1 MESTR
6 KSELLIIAAVLL
18 TAAATI
24 FSQFKLDHLQE
35 RIQESVQRGLM
46 LAELAGEIRY
56 YDEVLSMSAQVAA
69 HSGDPMG
76 IWQQRHAL
84 TSSMLHASIRKATMS
99 STTQSINKID
109 ALNQRLLA
117 VEDLAFAAIASAR
130 RKRALQLL
138 EDDYYRDLKA
148 EYNEAQFELQTA
160 LSATAM
166 SNRAALRAS
175 QDQARQFN
183 YVVSALLALMWA
195 LVLSRAANWRRQIIN
210 NTSELTELAH
220 YDSLT
225 GLANRTLFNLKLA
238 EASQHAERS
247 GLSLALILVD
257 VDKFKEINDAYGHMA
272 GDELLKSIAG
282 KLKARSRT
290 TDTVARLGG
299 DEFAIIAT
307 NINRD
312 HTIQAYADD
321 ILHEGRKSIVF
332 DNNKFG
338 TTQSIGIALYP
349 DDADSVASL
358 MKKADFALYQS
369 KQAGCGYY
377 RLFDHKLEQKVQ
389 ARKRMQ
395 EDMQESIKLNHFSLH
410 YQPVIDINSNRL
422 KGVEALLRWSHPERG
437 FVSPAEFV
445 PVAEESGLIIEL
457 GDWVLR
463 QACRQQVKWRDSGM
477 GDIVVAVNLSSIQF
491 QNPDLVNTIKQT
503 VLNTGLSPG
512 MLELEITESGIM
524 DKGSTVVELLTE
536 LNEFGLK
543 LAIDDFGTGYSSLA
557 YLKHFPVHHLKID
570 RDFVTDLPHNKDDAA
585 IAKTIISMG
594 QTMKMKVVA
603 EGVETE
609 EQLAFLRAE
618 NCDFVQ
624 GYYISK
630 PLPATEFAAWFRQ
643 TYSQNPPLSVVR

>member
-6 KSELLIIAAVLL
+6 KSELLIVAAVML

-24 FSQFKLDHLQE
+24 FSQFKLDSLQLHIE
-35 RIQESVQRGLM
+35 DSMQSGLQ
-46 LAELAGEIRY
+46 LAEIAGDIRY
-56 YDEVLSMSAQVAA
+56 YDEVLTMSAQVAA

-76 IWQQRHAL
+76 VWQQRHAL
-84 TSSMLHASIRKATMS
+84 TSSMLDASIRKATMS
-99 STTQSINKID
+99 STTASIRKID
-109 ALNQRLLA
+109 ALNQQLLA
-117 VEDLAFAAIASAR
+117 VEDLVFAAIASSR
-130 RKRALQLL
+130 RERALQLL
-138 EDDYYRDLKA
+138 HDDYYGDLKA
-148 EYNEAQFELQTA
+148 QYNEAQFELQNA
-160 LSATAM
+160 LSSTAM
-166 SNRAALRAS
+166 SNRAALRSS
-175 QDQARQFN
+175 QDKARQVN
-183 YVVSALLALMWA
+183 QVIATLLALMWA
-195 LVLSRAANWRRQIIN
+195 FVLSRAAHWRRQIIS

-225 GLANRTLFNLKLA
+225 GLANRTLFNLKLK
-238 EASQHAERS
+238 EASEHAERS

-257 VDKFKEINDAYGHMA
+257 VDKFKDINDAYGHMA
-272 GDELLKSIAG
+272 GDELLKSIAS
-282 KLKARSRT
+282 KLKARART

-307 NINRD
+307 NISRIEAIKN
-312 HTIQAYADD
+312 YASD
-321 ILHEGRKSIVF
+321 ILHEGQKNIHF
-332 DNNKFG
+332 DNYQFG
-338 TTQSIGIALYP
+338 TTQSVGIALYP
-349 DDADSVASL
+349 DDANSVASL

-369 KQAGCGYY
+369 KQAGFGLY

-389 ARKRMQ
+389 ARRRMQ
-395 EDMQESIKLNHFSLH
+395 EDMQHSLLHDQFSLH

-422 KGVEALLRWSHPERG
+422 KGVEALLRWTHPERG

-457 GDWVLR
+457 GDWVLK
-463 QACRQQVKWRDSGM
+463 QACKQQVLWRESGM

-491 QNPDLVNTIKQT
+491 QNADLVNTIKQT
-503 VLNTGLSPG
+503 VLDTGLSPG

-524 DKGSTVVELLTE
+524 DKGSTVVELLNE

-557 YLKHFPVHHLKID
+557 YLKHFPVHYLKID
-570 RDFVTDLPHNKDDAA
+570 RDFVIDLPHNKDDAA

-609 EQLAFLRAE
+609 EQLEFLRSE
-618 NCDFVQ
+618 NCDFIQ

-630 PLPATEFAAWFRQ
+630 PLPATEFAQWFRQ
-643 TYSQNPPLSVVR
+643 TYPANTLLSVVR

>member
-6 KSELLIIAAVLL
+6 KSELLIVAAVLL
-18 TAAATI
+18 TAVATV
-24 FSQFKLDHLQE
+24 FSQIKLDNLQD

-84 TSSMLHASIRKATMS
+84 TSSMLQASIHKATMR
-99 STTQSINKID
+99 STTQSIRKID
-109 ALNQRLLA
+109 ELNQRLLA
-117 VEDLAFAAIASAR
+117 VEALAFSAIASS
-130 RKRALQLL
+130 RKERALQLL
-138 EDDYYRDLKA
+138 QDDYYSDLKA
-148 EYNEAQFELQTA
+148 KYNEAQFELQNA

-166 SNRAALRAS
+166 SNRAALRTS
-175 QDQARQFN
+175 QNQVRQFN

-195 LVLSRAANWRRQIIN
+195 LVLTRAANWRRQIIS

-225 GLANRTLFNLKLA
+225 GLANRTLFNMKLK
-238 EASQHAERS
+238 EASEQAERS

-272 GDELLKSIAG
+272 GDELLKSIAR

-307 NINRD
+307 NIRQSD
-312 HTIQAYADD
+312 TSQAYAED
-321 ILHEGRKSIVF
+321 ILREGRQSIVF

-349 DDADSVASL
+349 DDADSVSAL

-369 KQAGCGYY
+369 KQAGCGEY

-395 EDMQESIKLNHFSLH
+395 EDMQESLEQNHFSLH
-410 YQPVIDINSNRL
+410 YQPVIDINSNCL
-422 KGVEALLRWSHPERG
+422 KGVEALLRWTHPERG
-437 FVSPAEFV
+437 VVSPGEFV

-457 GDWVLR
+457 GDWVLK
-463 QACRQQVKWRDSGM
+463 QACRQQVIWRESGM

-491 QNPDLVNTIKQT
+491 QNPDLVATIKQT
-503 VLNTGLSPG
+503 VLDTGLSPG

-609 EQLAFLRAE
+609 EQLEFLRAE

-624 GYYISK
+624 GYYISR
-630 PLPATEFAAWFRQ
+630 PLPAAEFAEWFRLAYPKHQ
-643 TYSQNPPLSVVR
+643 RLSVVR

>member
-1 MESTR
+1 MDSTR
-6 KSELLIIAAVLL
+6 KSELLIIVAVIL

-24 FSQFKLDHLQE
+24 FSQLKLDNFQLSIE
-35 RIQESVQRGLM
+35 DSMQRGLN
-46 LAELAGEIRY
+46 LAEIAGEIRY

-84 TSSMLHASIRKATMS
+84 TSSMLNASIRKATMS
-99 STTQSINKID
+99 STTASISKID

-130 RKRALQLL
+130 KERALQLL
-138 EDDYYRDLKA
+138 QDDYYSDLKSK
-148 EYNEAQFELQTA
+148 YNEAQFELQTA

-166 SNRAALRAS
+166 SNRAALRES
-175 QDQARQFN
+175 QNKARHFN
-183 YVVSALLALMWA
+183 YLVSALLALMWA
-195 LVLSRAANWRRQIIN
+195 FVLTRAAHWRRQIMS

-225 GLANRTLFNLKLA
+225 GLANRTLFNLKLK
-238 EASQHAERS
+238 EASEHAERS

-272 GDELLKSIAG
+272 GDELLKSIASR
-282 KLKARSRT
+282 LKARSRT

-307 NINRD
+307 NVSRGEAVQN
-312 HTIQAYADD
+312 YASD
-321 ILHEGRKSIVF
+321 ILYEGRKNIHF

-338 TTQSIGIALYP
+338 TTQSVGIALYP

-358 MKKADFALYQS
+358 MRKADFALYQS
-369 KQAGCGYY
+369 KQAGSGLF
-377 RLFDHKLEQKVQ
+377 RLFDHELEQQVQ
-389 ARKRMQ
+389 ARKQMQ
-395 EDMQESIKLNHFSLH
+395 EDMQDSLLQGHFSLH
-410 YQPVIDINSNRL
+410 YQPVIDINNNRL
-422 KGVEALLRWSHPERG
+422 KGVEALLRWTHPERG

-457 GDWVLR
+457 GDWVLK
-463 QACRQQVKWRDSGM
+463 QACKQQVLWRESGM

-491 QNPDLVNTIKQT
+491 QNAELVNTIKQT
-503 VLNTGLSPG
+503 VLDTGLSPG

-524 DKGSTVVELLTE
+524 DKGSTVVELLNE

-557 YLKHFPVHHLKID
+557 YLKHFPVHYLKID
-570 RDFVTDLPHNKDDAA
+570 RDFVIDLPHNKDDAA

-609 EQLAFLRAE
+609 EQLQFLRSE
-618 NCDFVQ
+618 NCDFIQ

-630 PLPATEFAAWFRQ
+630 PLPATDFAEWFTQ
-643 TYSQNPPLSVVR
+643 TYPRNTVLSVVR